1 MNIYLSTLITMSFLL
16 NHISVGFGWRIGR
29 GTPPPLWKFMNE
41 KLKTTARQWFIKR
54 AEKSG
59 IPWTDLVKHYEN
71 RLDILE
77 SYKEKYEN
85 TSIQYPN
92 YYTQSFHG
100 YDKGNLEWK
109 AALEVQAATLSIS
122 SRYWPKLDPIV
133 AEQYMRNNATE
144 SIQSYWKHH
153 NPGIPV
159 QTIMDMGSSTGI
171 STKFIQRSFP
181 EAKVLGVELSPYFL
195 AVALYDSDMTDDS
208 LHFLH
213 ANAEDVPLDDE
224 SFDIITCQFLF
235 HEVPYW
241 NQLEILKEA
250 HRLLKVGGVLAIL
263 DLNPYDLRRRLEN
276 SQFRLWAFES
286 TEPHI
291 FDYYQNNMKRTVQ
304 ECGFESVVQM
314 KNDPMNMLWMGKKT
328 GVRIQTPKQSV
339 AYSYRPVPSIWN
351 DGEELNNEKK
361 KRKCPGKLVPC
372 FKSIINYQ

>member
-1 MNIYLSTLITMSFLL
+1 MNLYISTIITMSFLL
-16 NHISVGFGWRIGR
+16 NHISVGFGLRIGR

-41 KLKTTARQWFIKR
+41 NLKTTARKWFIKR

-85 TSIQYPN
+85 TSIQYPS

-144 SIQSYWKHH
+144 SIQCYWKHH
-153 NPGIPV
+153 NPDIPV

-195 AVALYDSDMTDDS
+195 AVALYDSDMTEDS

-263 DLNPYDLRRRLEN
+263 DLNPYDLRSRLEN